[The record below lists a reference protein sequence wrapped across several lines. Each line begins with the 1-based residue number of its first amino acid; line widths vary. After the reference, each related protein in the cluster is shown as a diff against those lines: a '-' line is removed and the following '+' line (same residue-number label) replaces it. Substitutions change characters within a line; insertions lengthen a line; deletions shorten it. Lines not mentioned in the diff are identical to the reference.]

1 MSMPLPP
8 DFHDLESRSWV
19 GTWLAGRVDAFA
31 RTARHPVFWAGARDM
46 TGVSVGMAAWGLMTG
61 VAMIKSGMTI
71 SQAVLMSITVFSGS
85 IQLAVLPL
93 MAAGASLWVVWL
105 AAICVG
111 LRFIVFSL
119 HLRSY
124 LMFLPR
130 GRRIALGYFL
140 GDVNYVLYTHRYPKP
155 PQTPRQQRAHVAYVW
170 GTICCGWVSWQ
181 TMVMLGIF
189 LGAAF
194 PERWGLEY
202 SGTLALLALTCSLMT
217 DRLRALSALLAAA
230 VAIATYA
237 LPYRLNIV
245 VAIVVGMGICLL
257 LEKYASTLRGRR
269 RA

>member
-8 DFHDLESRSWV
+8 GQSDLGPRTWI
-19 GTWLAGRVDAFA
+19 GNWLADRVDAFA
-31 RTARHPVFWAGARDM
+31 RTARHPVYWAGARDM
-46 TGVSVGMAAWGLMTG
+46 AGVSVGMAAWGLMTG

-71 SQAVLMSITVFSGS
+71 SEAVLLSLTVFSGS

-93 MAAGASLWVVWL
+93 IVAGASLWVIWL

-140 GDVNYVLYTHRYPKP
+140 GDVNYVLYTHRYPRP
-155 PQTPRQQRAHVAYVW
+155 PQTPRQERAHLAYVW
-170 GTICCGWVSWQ
+170 GTICCGWISWQ
-181 TMVMLGIF
+181 AVVMLGIF
-189 LGAAF
+189 LGATF

-217 DRLRALSALLAAA
+217 DRLRALSALLAGV

-245 VAIVVGMGICLL
+245 AAIAVGMGVCLL
-257 LEKYASTLRGRR
+257 LEKHAPGWLRGE